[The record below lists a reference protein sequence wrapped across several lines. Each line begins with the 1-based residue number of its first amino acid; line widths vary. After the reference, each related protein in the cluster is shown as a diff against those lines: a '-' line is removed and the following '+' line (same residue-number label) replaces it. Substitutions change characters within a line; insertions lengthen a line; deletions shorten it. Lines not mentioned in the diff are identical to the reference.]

1 MMGDFASLAASSD
14 ALTVEEDVTL
24 MAGIAKF
31 FCCAYL
37 KSLRTSSPLSNVSS
51 RLLCRG
57 QLETKD
63 TYTMTPDFRDRTSV
77 APILNSD
84 G

>member
-1 MMGDFASLAASSD
+1 MTGDFASLAASSD

-24 MAGIAKF
+24 MAGIAKP
-31 FCCAYL
+31 FCCANL
-37 KSLRTSSPLSNVSS
+37 KSLRTSSPLLLVSS
-51 RLLCRG
+51 QFLRRG
-57 QLETKD
+57 LIVDGD

-77 APILNSD
+77 TLIVSSD